1 MSTLKFSQSADIDGA
16 KLLPSHLADSELDH
30 LERVIESFARSN
42 KPHMLGW
49 LDDDYWQKRVRTLAK
64 ENDLVAAQRQ
74 RVLRLLDLLER
85 KALLSERSRAA

>member
-1 MSTLKFSQSADIDGA
+1 MTSKSAHVDGA
-16 KLLPSHLADSELDH
+16 KLLPSNLADSELDH